1 MRAATDLDQYPYRVG
16 AVDINALL
24 GRIRDGDE
32 SAARELLARYEPQVR
47 LVVRRQ
53 LPRLLRARFDSI
65 DFLQSVW
72 ATFFRRVRAGPE
84 RFEDPRFLVGFL
96 AQVAKNKIIDEFRR
110 AASRKQ
116 DIRLEERLSSAG
128 LRSRELMADQDSAS
142 ELAEANEAYDR
153 LNDLLPEDRR
163 GLLRLKLTGLSNR
176 AIADR
181 LGLSERT
188 IRRVL
193 EDLRRR
199 AEVGD

>member
-1 MRAATDLDQYPYRVG
+1 MTATDPEHYPHRTTV
-16 AVDINALL
+16 VDIKALL

-32 SAARELLARYEPQVR
+32 SAARELLARYESQVR

-53 LPRLLRARFDSI
+53 LPRLLRSRFDSI

-72 ATFFRRVRAGPE
+72 ATFFRRLRAGPE

-96 AQVAKNKIIDEFRR
+96 ARVAKNKIIDQYRL

-116 DIRLEERLSSAG
+116 DMHREEPLSSAG
-128 LRSRELMADQDSAS
+128 RLSRELVAHQDSAS

-153 LNDLLPEDRR
+153 LNDLLPDDRR
-163 GLLRLKLTGLSNR
+163 ELLGLKLTGLSNR
-176 AIADR
+176 DIADR

-199 AEVGD
+199 AEGGD